1 MSKAVLWEASGKYVP
16 IVFHASFY
24 YNRADLFIIE
34 KILIDNGDDGY
45 KRIRLIGRKVSFAND
60 GAVPAR
66 AGSIVVGLVQIGAP
80 VGFSK
85 KFEICGY
92 VVENETFDQW
102 SSYGEVALKNIRTT
116 SCPYDHYPADD
127 RIYYIMDYYT
137 YLLNNGMDIDS
148 VDKGY
153 IQGEELER
161 TIKALMLASIK
172 EKLTGAPS

>member
-1 MSKAVLWEASGKYVP
+1 MSKAVLWEAGGKYVP
-16 IVFHASFY
+16 VVFHASFY
-24 YNRADLFIIE
+24 FNHADLFIVE
-34 KILIDNGDDGY
+34 KILIDNADGDY
-45 KRIRLIGRKVSFAND
+45 KRIRLIGRKVSFSNY

-92 VVENETFDQW
+92 VAENETFDQW
-102 SSYGEVALKNIRTT
+102 SSYGEVTLKNIRTT
-116 SCPYDHYPADD
+116 SCPYDHYPADE

-137 YLLNNGMDIDS
+137 YLLNNGVDIDS

-153 IQGEELER
+153 MQGEELER